1 MRKAQNKARQLE
13 KAQKSLY
20 KGLSQKDIDRGS
32 KSFNRFIN
40 SGLIDELR
48 RQNDVNY
55 YMRKGKY

>member
-55 YMRKGKY
+55 YMLKGKH

>member
-55 YMRKGKY
+55 YMRKRKY